1 MALTRMPSPC
11 MADAERAAEAVAVE
25 GVSRVLLFGSVARG
39 EAGPDSDIDLVVIH
53 DDLDYSTRRERSDEL
68 ARLARH
74 ASGCRVFVYVTDW
87 PEWAHRSRKVSTSLE
102 CAITSDAVTLYE
114 RGPNGA
120 RWEKEIG
127 RPETNREEAADRLQN
142 AHPGPL
148 RRPVPAQ
155 DEHRRTRRSAGS
167 RSRVLPVRVEGPSSP
182 AVRARSDGDGNQP
195 EGTHTSRGSP
205 ALPHPRPGEAARH
218 STPGG

>member
-1 MALTRMPSPC
+1 MALTRMPSPR

-87 PEWAHRSRKVSTSLE
+87 PEWAHRSKEVSTSLE
-102 CAITSDAVTLYE
+102 CAITSDAVTST
-114 RGPNGA
+114 NGDRTA

-127 RPETNREEAADRLQN
+127 RPETNRDEAA
-142 AHPGPL
+142 AVSKTPTGPH
-148 RRPVPAQ
+148 RRPIPAQ
-155 DEHRRTRRSAGS
+155 DEHRRTECSAGS
-167 RSRVLPVRVEGPSSP
+167 RSRVLPVRVERPSLP